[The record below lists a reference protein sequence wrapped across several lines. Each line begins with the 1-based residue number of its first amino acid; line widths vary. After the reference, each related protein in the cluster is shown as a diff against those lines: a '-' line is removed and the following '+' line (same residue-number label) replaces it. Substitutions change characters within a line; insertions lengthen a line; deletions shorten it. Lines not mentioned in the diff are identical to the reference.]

1 MIINISQEYLDNEMK
16 NTNAHPAS
24 FNIFRNKTEIIPLK
38 TFDIPSPG
46 ANIIK
51 QEMLSLGGDAVVHKN
66 AVDCSVETSDI
77 ILLGTKKHYNILTD
91 KLKQM
96 PYFKLDKVYNELKQY
111 FTVKKPNSIKSPWDR
126 TLILDKT
133 RVMGIINVTCDSFY
147 SGSSKQSIKEILDTA
162 QDMIKSGVDVLDIG
176 GMSTRPG
183 SCPVSEEEEKRRII
197 TAIKAIRE
205 NYKDIMISVYTYRA
219 NIAEK
224 ALEAGADI
232 INDVSGF
239 GFDKK
244 LVEIV
249 AKSNAPYILMHIKG
263 TPKNMQ
269 KNPTYD
275 DLIKE
280 IMQYFVNKI
289 NYAKSFNIDENNIIL
304 DPGLGFGK
312 TYEDNME
319 IMDRIQEL
327 KSLHKPLLIA
337 ASRKSF
343 IGKALSLD
351 SAADRLEGTL
361 AITALCAHQD
371 VDMVRVHDVK
381 ENIRVI
387 KMMEA
392 IKYQRQ

>member
-1 MIINISQEYLDNEMK
+1 
-16 NTNAHPAS
+16 
-24 FNIFRNKTEIIPLK
+24 
-38 TFDIPSPG
+38 
-46 ANIIK
+46 
-51 QEMLSLGGDAVVHKN
+51 MLSLGGDAVVHKN

-111 FTVKKPNSIKSPWDR
+111 FTVKKPNSIKSPWGR

-176 GMSTRPG
+176 GMSTRPS

-219 NIAEK
+219 NVAEK
-224 ALEAGADI
+224 ALETGADI

-244 LVEIV
+244 LIEVV

-280 IMQYFVNKI
+280 IMQYFIDKI
-289 NYAKSFNIDENNIIL
+289 NYAKSFNINENNIVL
-304 DPGLGFGK
+304 DPGIGFGK

-327 KSLHKPLLIA
+327 KSLHSPLLIA
-337 ASRKSF
+337 ASRKAF
-343 IGKALSLD
+343 IGKALSLK

-361 AITALCAHQD
+361 AITALCAHQG

-381 ENIRVI
+381 ENIRII